1 MTMTPW
7 KKRLG
12 AEKKY
17 NVGKSVDVWRKK
29 GRVVGGKK
37 KGAAAE
43 EVVGQEKNNPA

>member
-1 MTMTPW
+1 MTPW

-12 AEKKY
+12 EKVQCREKRL
-17 NVGKSVDVWRKK
+17 WRKK